1 MTEEVIDQSS
11 PPPDPDPIQNPNPAI
26 HPRRV
31 PFEHGVLP
39 IPNLLFTDPIQTLA
53 PIKQKLASS
62 ATNNRV
68 GSPAISEA
76 LSISSDHARL
86 VLETLASVLHSETDP
101 LVVAK
106 PEEVDSIG
114 ADVRD
119 LVLFM
124 YVQSYK
130 RLMPRTHKDSAAVA
144 DVWPSASAF
153 DGYLSAL
160 SPIQACS
167 LRLNIG
173 LIM

>member
-1 MTEEVIDQSS
+1 MREEVIDQSS
-11 PPPDPDPIQNPNPAI
+11 PPPDPNPIQNSNPLI

-31 PFEHGVLP
+31 SFEHGLLP
-39 IPNLLFTDPIQTLA
+39 IPNLLFADPIQTLV

-68 GSPAISEA
+68 GSPAVSEA

-86 VLETLASVLHSETDP
+86 LLETLASVLHSETDP

-130 RLMPRTHKDSAAVA
+130 KLMPRTHKDSAAVA

-160 SPIQACS
+160 SPIQASS
-167 LRLNIG
+167 LRFSIC
-173 LIM
+173 